1 MQRRWITDI
10 QGALSPL
17 ALWQYVQLW
26 VRVRDFELSEGPDT
40 LLWRWTT
47 DAQYSSKSC
56 YDFLFEGA
64 IVSSSWRLKWRTWA
78 PPRVKFF
85 VWIACQ
91 NRCWTADRLASRGLQ
106 HPPRCPLCDQ
116 SDETMRHLLVAC
128 PFSRSIWH
136 EVLSWVRS
144 TAAPPDVENDF
155 IEWWLKVS
163 QSTPKALRKGTSSLV
178 MLTTWWI
185 WKQRN
190 TVVFDNVSPNLG
202 GHLDTIRSEARS

>member
-1 MQRRWITDI
+1 MDRWLDGRAIREIALELFALIPKRAPVDHGHP
-10 QGALSPL
+10 GALSPL

-26 VRVRDFELSEGPDT
+26 VRVWDFGLSEVPDT

-64 IVSSSWRLKWRTWA
+64 ITSSSWRLDWRAWA

-85 VWIACQ
+85 VWLACQ
-91 NRCWTADRLASRGLQ
+91 NRCWTADRLARRGLQ

-116 SDETMRHLLVAC
+116 SDETMRQLLVAC

-136 EVLSWVRS
+136 EVLSWVRP
-144 TAAPPDVENDF
+144 TATPPDVEDDF
-155 IEWWLKVS
+155 VEWWLKVS
-163 QSTPKALRKGTSSLV
+163 QSTTEPCARILRR
-178 MLTTWWI
+178 W
-185 WKQRN
+185 
-190 TVVFDNVSPNLG
+190 
-202 GHLDTIRSEARS
+202 